1 MDCKQFCERT
11 KRYKAEIIIFLLF
24 ILLWVV
30 AWSGIK
36 PKVLSKEQRIYAHY
50 ISHKERALAADAMK
64 SAIIG
69 TLTATSIILAACA
82 AAIGLYKDRDQ
93 LPDETKKNF
102 KDAASYGLFSI
113 ILAAVNLAYIPAQ
126 VNTLNVASK
135 WSINLVACVQ
145 LLLMIFSACRLS
157 LAIRKMF

>member
-69 TLTATSIILAACA
+69 TLTATSIILA
-82 AAIGLYKDRDQ
+82 Y
-93 LPDETKKNF
+93 TKTEINF
-102 KDAASYGLFSI
+102 QMKQKK
-113 ILAAVNLAYIPAQ
+113 IL
-126 VNTLNVASK
+126 
-135 WSINLVACVQ
+135 
-145 LLLMIFSACRLS
+145 
-157 LAIRKMF
+157 KMRRAMGFFL